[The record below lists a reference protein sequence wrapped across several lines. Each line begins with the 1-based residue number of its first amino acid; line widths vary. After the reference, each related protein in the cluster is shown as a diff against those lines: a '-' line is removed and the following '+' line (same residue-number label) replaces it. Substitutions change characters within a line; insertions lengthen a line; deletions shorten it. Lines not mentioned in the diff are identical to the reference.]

1 MGKKIAI
8 AESKSVVEPKAFNGE
23 ILPSTKRTGIYDQ
36 IASGIC
42 PHDGATLGD
51 SMKTENVVGETRICS
66 KCGHRW
72 YINYKIHTTGCRTC
86 GSLRRRSLK
95 SKKPRANV
103 IDVAR
108 ASDYNKA
115 SKTSPKVATTA
126 GMAESQAFGD
136 DVRPVAILQNA
147 CRRFSVKKEAH
158 PFGKESPS
166 FTVGS
171 IFFFHHLLV
180 VLP

>member
-72 YINYKIHTTGCRTC
+72 YINNKIHTAGCRTC
-86 GSLRRRSLK
+86 GSLRRCCIK

-103 IDVAR
+103 LDVAR
-108 ASDYNKA
+108 ANAYNKP
-115 SKTSPKVATTA
+115 TSLYPKAVATIA
-126 GMAESQAFGD
+126 GMAELADAADLKSAG
-136 DVRPVAILQNA
+136 VILVG
-147 CRRFSVKKEAH
+147 S
-158 PFGKESPS
+158 SPS
-166 FTVGS
+166 PGTR
-171 IFFFHHLLV
+171 
-180 VLP
+180 